1 MKDNQSKDLKF
12 YQKAA
17 LFNRLFS
24 RAVKDAQENNRQK
37 GITNVYSFNGKTFYE
52 LPDGE
57 ITSESPLK

>member
-1 MKDNQSKDLKF
+1 MKGNLSKDLKL

-37 GITNVYSFNGKTFYE
+37 GIANVYSFNGKTFYE
-52 LPDGE
+52 LPNGE
-57 ITSESPLK
+57 ITTESPLK